1 MAWLNKNSEVPE
13 CKKEAL
19 RDRCGVYPLTIK
31 HLTNHY
37 NLISSFAQTLENTFC
52 VREFLY
58 PKKGVRRMDDL
69 VKRALLAFAF
79 VIGMMLFIY
88 FMIATGPD
96 KPALLTLVYYNFMN
110 RVFAAI
116 WWFLQM
122 IVLVAGIT
130 VVAFIIFQFWRAKQ
144 NEVAEKELKLR
155 QDLIREE
162 ERRIRQKEKEM
173 QQLEMKRAD
182 ELEKFETQQRL
193 IEQDSYFKN
202 RSAEEANKD
211 ALKHFL

>member
-1 MAWLNKNSEVPE
+1 
-13 CKKEAL
+13 
-19 RDRCGVYPLTIK
+19 
-31 HLTNHY
+31 
-37 NLISSFAQTLENTFC
+37 
-52 VREFLY
+52 
-58 PKKGVRRMDDL
+58 MDDL
-69 VKRALLAFAF
+69 VKRALLAVAF

-116 WWFLQM
+116 WWFVQM
-122 IVLVAGIT
+122 VVLVAGIAG
-130 VVAFIIFQFWRAKQ
+130 VAFIIFQFWKAKQ

-162 ERRIRQKEKEM
+162 ERRIRQEEKEM
-173 QQLEMKRAD
+173 QRLELNRKA
-182 ELEKFETQQRL
+182 ELEEFQTQQDLLEKDRYL
-193 IEQDSYFKN
+193 KN
-202 RSAEEANKD
+202 RSAEEANND